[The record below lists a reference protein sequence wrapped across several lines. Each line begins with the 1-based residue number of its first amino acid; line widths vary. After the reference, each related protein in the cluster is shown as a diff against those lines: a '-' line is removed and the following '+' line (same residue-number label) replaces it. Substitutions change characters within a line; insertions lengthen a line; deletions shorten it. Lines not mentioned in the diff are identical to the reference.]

1 MTVETFKI
9 EVLPIKHKLFRLAN
23 RMLTNVPE
31 AEDIVQEVFLRLWA
45 RKERLNEYKSIEAFA
60 MTITKNLCLDKL
72 KSKGYRKDELT
83 EKHEQQTTE
92 TPYQKME
99 MNDSYQKVKKIIDTL
114 PEQQRMIIHL
124 RDIEGYEYEEI
135 SEILNISVNTIRVNL
150 SRARKK
156 VKDTLVK
163 IYHYEFAKN

>member
-9 EVLPIKHKLFRLAN
+9 EVLPIKDKLFRLAN
-23 RMLTNVPE
+23 RILKNVPE

-45 RKERLNEYKSIEAFA
+45 RKDKLNEYKSIEAFA

-72 KSKGYRKDELT
+72 KLKGYKTYELT
-83 EKHEQQTTE
+83 DEHEQQTMA
-92 TPYQKME
+92 TPYKKME
-99 MNDSYQKVKKIIDTL
+99 ISDSYQKVKNIIDAL

-124 RDIEGYEYEEI
+124 RDIEGYEFKEI
-135 SEILNISVNTIRVNL
+135 SGVMNISINTIRVNL

-156 VKDTLVK
+156 VRESLVK
-163 IYHYEFAKN
+163 TYQYEFAKN

>member
-9 EVLPIKHKLFRLAN
+9 EVLPLKHKLFRFAN
-23 RMLTNVPE
+23 RMMTNVPE

-45 RKERLNEYKSIEAFA
+45 RKDRLNEYKSIEAFA

-72 KSKGYRKDELT
+72 KSKGYKTNELT
-83 EKHEQQTTE
+83 ERHEQQTTE
-92 TPYQKME
+92 TPYHKME
-99 MNDSYQKVKKIIDTL
+99 ISDSYQKVKKIIDTL

-135 SEILNISVNTIRVNL
+135 SEVMNINVNTIRVNL
-150 SRARKK
+150 SRARKIVREK
-156 VKDTLVK
+156 LVK
-163 IYHYEFAKN
+163 AYNYEFAKN

>member
-9 EVLPIKHKLFRLAN
+9 EVLPMKHKLFRLAN
-23 RMLTNVPE
+23 RMMTNVPE
-31 AEDIVQEVFLRLWA
+31 AEDIVQEVFLRLWT
-45 RKERLNEYKSIEAFA
+45 RKDRLNEYKSIEAFA

-72 KSKGYRKDELT
+72 KSKGYKTNELT
-83 EKHEQQTTE
+83 ERHEQQTTE

-99 MNDSYQKVKKIIDTL
+99 INDSYQKVKKFIDTL

-135 SEILNISVNTIRVNL
+135 SEVMNISVNTIRVNL
-150 SRARKK
+150 SRARKIVREK
-156 VKDTLVK
+156 LVK
-163 IYHYEFAKN
+163 AYNYEFAKN

>member
-9 EVLPIKHKLFRLAN
+9 EVLPMKHKLFRLAN
-23 RMLTNVPE
+23 RMLINVPE

-45 RKERLNEYKSIEAFA
+45 RKDSLNEYRSIEAFA
-60 MTITKNLCLDKL
+60 MTVTKNLCLDKL
-72 KSKGYRKDELT
+72 KSKGYRTNELT

-99 MNDSYQKVKKIIDTL
+99 IADSYEKVKKIIDKL

-124 RDIEGYEYEEI
+124 RDIEGYEYDEI

-156 VKDTLVK
+156 VKETLVK
-163 IYHYEFAKN
+163 TYNYEFAKN